1 MGCSAE
7 KEVTVPTEINAF
19 NGISRNGDSR
29 NNSFKIDCIS
39 NFPNNLV
46 KIYNRAGTLV
56 YEAKGYDNNTVVFD
70 GVSNKG
76 LNLMGTNVPDG
87 TYFYVI
93 DKGNGSKPV
102 TGYLE
107 IVN

>member
-1 MGCSAE
+1 M
-7 KEVTVPTEINAF
+7 
-19 NGISRNGDSR
+19 
-29 NNSFKIDCIS
+29 
-39 NFPNNLV
+39 
-46 KIYNRAGTLV
+46 